1 MTTAFKR
8 KLFYYRQEIELLDG
22 RRIFLRPIGPQDK
35 QALTAFHSRLS
46 PDTRFLRYQYCKGD
60 LTEQDLKNFCDV
72 DYDRNLA
79 LVAETGSDGSR
90 EIIGVGRFCR
100 LSDPQTAEVAFVV
113 EDREQRKGVGTQL
126 LKHLA
131 IIAHSKGIRYFV
143 AEVLRTNGK
152 MLSVFRK
159 SDSRMEQVT
168 DDSSTCT
175 VTLSVAEI
183 INRSPR

>member
-1 MTTAFKR
+1 MTIAFKR

-22 RRIFLRPIGPQDK
+22 RQINLRPICPQDK

-46 PDTRFLRYQYCKGD
+46 QDTRFFRYQYFKGD
-60 LTEQDLKNFCDV
+60 LTDQDLKNFCDV
-72 DYDRNLA
+72 DYDNDLA
-79 LVAETGSDGSR
+79 IVAETGAEGSR
-90 EIIGVGRFCR
+90 KIIGVGRFCR

-113 EDREQRKGVGTQL
+113 QDSEQRKGVGTQL
-126 LKHLA
+126 LRHLA

-159 SDSRMEQVT
+159 SDSRMKHVT

-175 VTLSVAEI
+175 VTLCVAEI
-183 INRSPR
+183 IDRSPR